1 MDEPFVTTIQV
12 RFRDID
18 AMDHVNSAVYFSYL
32 EQARAAFFQEVVG
45 ERLDR
50 VDTVIVTQELTY
62 HAPVEL
68 GEEVRVE
75 LTLGDLGE
83 SSLPME
89 YEVYGDDELAATGES
104 VQVTYDREAGASM
117 PIPEGWRERLASY

>member
-1 MDEPFVTTIQV
+1 MDDSFDTTIQV

-32 EQARAAFFQEVVG
+32 EQARAAFFEEVIG

-62 HAPVEL
+62 HEPIEL

-75 LTLGDLGE
+75 LRLDDIGE
-83 SSLPME
+83 SSLPMR
-89 YEVYGDDELAATGES
+89 YEVYGDGDLAATGES
-104 VQVTYDREAGASM
+104 VQVTYDREAGSSVS
-117 PIPEGWRERLASY
+117 IPEEWRERIASY